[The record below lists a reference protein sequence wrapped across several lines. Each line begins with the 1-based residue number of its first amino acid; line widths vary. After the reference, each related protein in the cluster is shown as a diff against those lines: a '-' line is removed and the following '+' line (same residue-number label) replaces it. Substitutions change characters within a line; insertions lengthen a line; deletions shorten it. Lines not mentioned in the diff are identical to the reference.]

1 VPVPAIA
8 IHGSGK
14 ASKVARAVDANF
26 KDSDRYDRV
35 VTLAFDWDSVAPG
48 SIPKGVR
55 DLHRYLKR
63 CAATI
68 GAACRAGFDFG
79 PNSLDT
85 SLGAL
90 QLRVHRLLQWVLAV
104 LVALLFAT
112 WVAGVVVPAPAA
124 WLGLPMGTLAPMR
137 WLATAVAW
145 SQVALGAGITL
156 LILVGGLR
164 MLTSGSVRPVVVTFR
179 SIILL
184 LLQPLLVIALG
195 FLVAPWWLLL
205 PAFALLAILSY
216 VAAGLDAALLWAAA
230 FAATIALRRR
240 WAGESLR
247 GLPKNALDAFR
258 YLGEPRHR
266 ERIQQG
272 LDKAIGR
279 ARERLGNEQDFVLAA
294 QGMGTVIALDS
305 LAHSRVWKEPNRV
318 LLVTMGSPLRRW
330 FLTLFPGT
338 LFPERMEALVEI
350 VARRLSE
357 FRWINVYRPWDYM
370 GARLEL
376 TPFNGRDITTGIG
389 VKRVLGHADYWR
401 DIDAR
406 MTFQHGLVKLKKIE
420 PVFVEQK
427 ASVHQLP
434 KPQSAV
440 QFGIPALARTPLKI
454 AVVLATAAWML
465 WWVATGTGVYV
476 SGAEDPSELLERR
489 GFTVEAT
496 VTHRRETQERDAG
509 VTYVDYWTFAF
520 TDSSGVAR
528 RQIVE
533 HDVSDAYLG
542 LASHGFDARPLTR
555 QVRAACAS
563 AWPPPWLPVGDM
575 QSPCTLEGVRLRYY
589 SGDMSVFDLPD
600 FPQQK
605 FGDEPL
611 RDWTEVGAAALVLSL
626 LALVP
631 LVLGVRAFGVF
642 LG

>member
-14 ASKVARAVDANF
+14 ASKVARSVDANF

-55 DLHRYLKR
+55 DLHRFLKR

-79 PNSLDT
+79 PNSIDM

-90 QLRVHRLLQWVLAV
+90 QLHVHRLLQWVLAV

-112 WVAGVVVPAPAA
+112 WVAQAALPTPAA
-124 WLGLPMGTLAPMR
+124 WLGFPMSTLAPMR

-145 SQVALGAGITL
+145 SQVGLGAGITL

-179 SIILL
+179 SIVLL

-195 FLVAPWWLLL
+195 ILVAPWWLLL
-205 PAFALLAILSY
+205 PVFALLAGLSY
-216 VAAGLDAALLWAAA
+216 VAAGLDAALLWAVALAA
-230 FAATIALRRR
+230 AIALRRR
-240 WAGESLR
+240 WAGEALR
-247 GLPKNALDAFR
+247 GLPKNALDALR

-266 ERIQQG
+266 EHIQ
-272 LDKAIGR
+272 LALNKAIGR

-305 LAHSRVWKEPNRV
+305 LAHSRVWRETSRV

-350 VARRLSE
+350 VARRLSA

-370 GARLEL
+370 GGRLEL

-427 ASVHQLP
+427 ASLHQLP
-434 KPQSAV
+434 KPWDAAR
-440 QFGIPALARTPLKI
+440 FGIPALVRKLLTT
-454 AVVLATAAWML
+454 AVVLATVAWML
-465 WWVATGTGVYV
+465 WWVATGSGVYV
-476 SGAEDPSELLERR
+476 SAAEGPSELLDRR
-489 GFTVEAT
+489 GFTVEAAA
-496 VTHRRETQERDAG
+496 THRRDTQVRDAG

-533 HDVSDAYLG
+533 RDVSDAYLG
-542 LASHGFDARPLTR
+542 LASHGFDARTLTR
-555 QVRAACAS
+555 RIRATCAS
-563 AWPPPWLPVGDM
+563 TWPPEWLPVNSM
-575 QSPCTLEGVRLRYY
+575 ETPCTLEGVRLRYY

-605 FGDEPL
+605 FGGEPL
-611 RDWTEVGAAALVLSL
+611 RGWTEAGVVALVLSL

-631 LVLGVRAFGVF
+631 LVLGVRVFGVF